1 MKKILV
7 AALLSTV
14 VTAPLAADSGG
25 YVGVTVG
32 RSKTDNPYPT
42 TRTTK
47 DNETVGGIF
56 AGYQYD
62 KNWGAEVFYANVGK
76 LDGTCAST
84 ACSTFT
90 TKGDA
95 VGINLVGTVPISDAF
110 SLYAKIGVASTKTD
124 TQIASAVPSTF
135 TGDRRSAVTGGVGAQ
150 YNINKNVGI
159 RAGWDG
165 YEQATH
171 RNGLEY
177 KPRPSVWSM
186 GAVFKF

>member
-32 RSKTDNPYPT
+32 RSKTDNPYPAT
-42 TRTTK
+42 TTTK

-56 AGYQYD
+56 AGYQFD

-76 LDGTCAST
+76 LDGTCGAG
-84 ACSTFT
+84 CTFT

-95 VGINLVGTVPISDAF
+95 VGFNLVGTAPLSDTFA
-110 SLYAKIGVASTKTD
+110 LYAKLGFASTKTD
-124 TQIASAVPSTF
+124 TQKTPAAATF

-171 RNGLEY
+171 SAGTEY

>member
-32 RSKTDNPYPT
+32 RSKTDNPYPLT
-42 TRTTK
+42 TTTK

-56 AGYQYD
+56 AGYQFD

-76 LDGTCAST
+76 LDGTCLPTCT
-84 ACSTFT
+84 AFT

-95 VGINLVGTVPISDAF
+95 VGINLVGTVPISDTF
-110 SLYAKIGVASTKTD
+110 SLYAKLGVASTKTD
-124 TQIASAVPSTF
+124 TSAASNVPIAF

-159 RAGWDG
+159 RLGWDG

-171 RNGLEY
+171 LAGTEY
-177 KPRPSVWSM
+177 KPRPSIWSM